1 MSSQSA
7 DISDDDSRT
16 SAYEPPLP
24 TDKGRRSRSTRACDH
39 CRRTKSK
46 CERLRNIS
54 GQPGCRGCA
63 GLGLSC
69 TFTDPSH
76 KRGPPKGYILA
87 LERRLHQVEAL
98 LGTIIGSDDPR
109 ARGLVQDLTRD
120 KLANHIIQKVN
131 VGPFGPRGRQEHP
144 FSTTKEDFLASIST
158 EINDSASEQS
168 GTGQDSSG
176 DLAFCSPGSDWQD
189 KLRILLSACR
199 AESSTSSGSGSSFS
213 TTPHLERTRRA
224 TFPSA
229 FTEFPSASSMHS
241 NGLHSP
247 YSPGGPDT
255 LFSLHGWCP
264 ESLLRTNID
273 PANHQVAQSPPG
285 SSELLHVMDDIYV
298 DVDGRFRTASG
309 HLAPRAPEVGPHS
322 LPGSSMHSHIM
333 FPSRR

>member
-7 DISDDDSRT
+7 DISDEDSRA
-16 SAYEPPLP
+16 SAYEP
-24 TDKGRRSRSTRACDH
+24 TVASDKGRRSRSTRGEVAHVDLFIADTRYH
-39 CRRTKSK
+39 YSLRPLPENEEQMRTPPECFRPSRLS
-46 CERLRNIS
+46 RLR
-54 GQPGCRGCA
+54 
-63 GLGLSC
+63 GLGLNVHIY
-69 TFTDPSH
+69 SH

-109 ARGLVQDLTRD
+109 ARGLVQDLSRD

-158 EINDSASEQS
+158 EINDSSSEQS
-168 GTGQDSSG
+168 SSGLDSSG

-199 AESSTSSGSGSSFS
+199 AESSLSPAGGSNLVTS
-213 TTPHLERTRRA
+213 TPHERTRRA

-229 FTEFPSASSMHS
+229 YTEFPPTPSTVHSS
-241 NGLHSP
+241 GLNSP
-247 YSPGGPDT
+247 YSPGSPGT

-273 PANHQVAQSPPG
+273 PANHQVAQSPTGPSG
-285 SSELLHVMDDIYV
+285 LLHVMDDIYV
-298 DVDGRFRTASG
+298 DADGRVR
-309 HLAPRAPEVGPHS
+309 L
-322 LPGSSMHSHIM
+322 
-333 FPSRR
+333 

>member
-1 MSSQSA
+1 MSFQSA
-7 DISDDDSRT
+7 DISDDESRA
-16 SAYEPPLP
+16 SVYESTVPV
-24 TDKGRRSRSTRACDH
+24 DKGRRSRSTRACDH

-46 CERLRNIS
+46 CERLRNVT

-98 LGTIIGSDDPR
+98 LGTIIGSEDPR

-144 FSTTKEDFLASIST
+144 FSTTKEDFLASITT
-158 EINDSASEQS
+158 ETNDASSEQS
-168 GTGQDSSG
+168 GTGPDPSG

-189 KLRILLSACR
+189 KLRILLNACR
-199 AESSTSSGSGSSFS
+199 AESSGASSGFS
-213 TTPHLERTRRA
+213 TMPHLERTRRA

-229 FTEFPSASSMHS
+229 YTEFPSSSSSAMHA

-247 YSPGGPDT
+247 YSPGSTDT

-273 PANHQVAQSPPG
+273 PANHQVPQSPPG
-285 SSELLHVMDDIYV
+285 SSGMLHVMDDIYV

-309 HLAPRAPEVGPHS
+309 HSAPRTPEVAPHS
-322 LPGSSMHSHIM
+322 LHGPNIHSHIM